1 MKPVLVG
8 GIFMAAV
15 AVLLWVGVNSASI
28 PDVQLRQLL
37 SAGMT
42 ERVHVKDGQLAEIKS
57 VQPLEFVVCGR
68 DDPLARVL
76 VRTERTIP
84 ENFKQGIDMGLEGHY
99 DPDAKVFTAE
109 IITTKCPSRY
119 EATESAESAA
129 PYGAS
134 AGAGAADP
142 FATAEPYGQ
151 KVPYGQNESA
161 TSSPSVPAVSGA
173 GGVE

>member
-1 MKPVLVG
+1 MKPVFVG

-15 AVLLWVGVNSASI
+15 AVLLWVGVTSASI

-37 SAGMT
+37 SSGMT

-57 VQPLEFVVCGR
+57 LQPLEFVVCGR

-99 DPDAKVFTAE
+99 DPGAKVFTAE

-119 EATESAESAA
+119 EASESTDSAP
-129 PYGAS
+129 PYGAA
-134 AGAGAADP
+134 AGVGTTDP
-142 FATAEPYGQ
+142 FAKPEPYGQ
-151 KVPYGQNESA
+151 KGPYGQNESSTA
-161 TSSPSVPAVSGA
+161 SPTAPVPGA